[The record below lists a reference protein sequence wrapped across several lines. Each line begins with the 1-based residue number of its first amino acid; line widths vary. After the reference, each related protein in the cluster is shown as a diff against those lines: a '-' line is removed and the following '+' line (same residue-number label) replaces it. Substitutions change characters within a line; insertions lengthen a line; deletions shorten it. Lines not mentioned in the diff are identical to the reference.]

1 MSKNI
6 DSYNYDDIR
15 PVNDD
20 EVSAAIEEL
29 IACDGLEPALRYVL
43 PSLDWEALKATLRS
57 CKTKKQFKSIISYNL
72 VLTVI
77 QSTAKSV
84 TISGGERITK
94 EACTFI
100 SNHRDIVL
108 DAALL
113 NVLLHD
119 IGHEMTQI
127 AIGDNLLIYPWIRP
141 FFRLNNSFFVKRGL
155 AVREKLEASKKL
167 STYIHHTITETKDSV
182 WIAQREGR
190 AKDANDTTQTSVLKM
205 LTMGGDSDML
215 ANLMSL
221 NIVPI
226 AISYEYDPCD
236 YLKAQEFQQK
246 RDNPGFEKSRR
257 DDLLNMEM
265 GILNDKGRIHFTI
278 ANPIN
283 KTLKTLANQTNKNE
297 LITDVAAMIDKEI
310 YKHYR
315 FYPCNYIAYDLLYDS
330 KRFTANYTEQEF
342 YDFQAY
348 IQKQLY
354 KIDIPGKDEPFLRSK
369 ILEMYSNPLKNYLS
383 VTEI

>member
-205 LTMGGDSDML
+205 LTMGGDSDIL

-283 KTLKTLANQTNKNE
+283 QTLKTLANQTNKNE

>member
-283 KTLKTLANQTNKNE
+283 QTLKTLANQTNKNE